1 MNLLRQFSKDTLL
14 YGLGKGVKKFIGLL
28 LLPLYTRAL
37 SPAEFGIVDSLG
49 ALLFFISVF
58 FTLGLDSSTSYF
70 YFKEQNE
77 NARGQILYTAFALR
91 LLAIIPTTALS
102 FFAHPISKI
111 MFGTEQY
118 AGAVLI
124 TFLLIP
130 ANIIMSEQELVY
142 RFNRK
147 AWNYN
152 LITISK
158 SLCNIVGGIF
168 LVVHLKW
175 SVLGAQLASL
185 ISTIAIVLFSF
196 ISYTRFRY
204 TYKFNGGI
212 AKKLV
217 SYGFPLIWASLG
229 VWVYSVSDRFFLIH
243 YKSLDDIGFYSIG
256 STFSQP
262 IGLINMAVQMSFGVL
277 FYEVYHAE
285 SGELKTRSKQ
295 LMKQILYLYISVATV
310 LALALCIFSYEILEV
325 VATTRYING
334 IVVIPILTCSLIFAQ
349 IIEIVPA
356 GISLSEKTWHFTWII
371 FIAAIVNAG
380 LNFIFIPAL
389 GYMGAAITTLIANLV
404 YFILVDKISA
414 RYFDADFS
422 RLKIFTFMAIFLVF
436 SLTFPLSEIYWNYTF
451 HPAFKLLLLLIF
463 IPLPFIFGF
472 INKSAVHVFLSK
484 LKG

>member
-1 MNLLRQFSKDTLL
+1 MSLLRQFSKDTLL
-14 YGLGKGVKKFIGLL
+14 YGLGKGIKKFIGLL

-37 SPAEFGIVDSLG
+37 SPAEFGIIDSLG
-49 ALLFFISVF
+49 ALLFFMSVF

-77 NARGQILYTAFALR
+77 EGRGKILFTAFVLR
-91 LLAIIPTTALS
+91 LLAVIPATILS
-102 FFAHPISKI
+102 FFSHPISKF
-111 MFGTEQY
+111 MFGSEQY

-130 ANIIMSEQELVY
+130 ANIIMSEQELIY

-158 SLCNIVGGIF
+158 SLCNIAGGIL
-168 LVVHLKW
+168 LVVQLKW

-185 ISTIAIVLFSF
+185 FSTIAVIFFSF
-196 ISYTRFRY
+196 ITYTRFCY
-204 TYKFNGGI
+204 TYKFDKFT
-212 AKKLV
+212 AKKLIR
-217 SYGFPLIWASLG
+217 YGFPLVWASLG

-277 FYEVYHAE
+277 FYEVYHSEPSE
-285 SGELKTRSKQ
+285 SKTKSKQ

-310 LALALCIFSYEILEV
+310 LALALCVFSYEILEV
-325 VATTRYING
+325 VATTSYIKG

-349 IIEIVPA
+349 MIEIVPA

-371 FIAAIVNAG
+371 FIAAAVNAG

-389 GYMGAAITTLIANLV
+389 GFMGAAITTLIANLV
-404 YFILVDKISA
+404 YFVLVDNVSS
-414 RYFDADFS
+414 RYFDAEFS
-422 RLKIFTFMAIFLVF
+422 RLKIFIFMGVFLLF
-436 SLTFPLSEIYWNYTF
+436 SLAFPLSEIYWSYTF
-451 HPAFKLLLLLIF
+451 NPVFKFFLLFLF
-463 IPLPFIFGF
+463 IPMPFIFGF
-472 INKSAVHVFLSK
+472 INKTSVHKFLDK
-484 LKG
+484 LKR

>member
-28 LLPLYTRAL
+28 LLPMYTRAL

-77 NARGQILYTAFALR
+77 NSRGQILYTAFVLR
-91 LLAIIPTTALS
+91 LLAIIPATALS
-102 FFAHPISKI
+102 FFAHPISKL

-152 LITISK
+152 VITISK
-158 SLCNIVGGIF
+158 SLCNIVGGII
-168 LVVHLKW
+168 LVVQLKW

-185 ISTIAIVLFSF
+185 FSTIAIVLFSF
-196 ISYTRFRY
+196 VTYTRFRY
-204 TYKFNGGI
+204 TFKFNRGI
-212 AKKLV
+212 AKKLIR
-217 SYGFPLIWASLG
+217 YGFPLIWASLG

-277 FYEVYHAE
+277 FYEVYHGE
-285 SGELKTRSKQ
+285 TGELKTKSKQ

-325 VATTRYING
+325 VATTRYVKG

-371 FIAAIVNAG
+371 FVAAIVNAG

-404 YFILVDKISA
+404 YFVLVDKISS
-414 RYFDADFS
+414 RYFDAEFS
-422 RLKIFTFMAIFLVF
+422 RLKIFIYMAIFLLF
-436 SLTFPLSEIYWNYTF
+436 SLAFPLSEIYWDYTF
-451 HPAFKLLLLLIF
+451 NPALKFLLLLLF
-463 IPLPFIFGF
+463 FPMPFIFGF
-472 INKSAVHVFLSK
+472 INKSSVYTFLSK
-484 LKG
+484 LKR